1 VIEKLRTSMEIL
13 LDSLIDWLHKAL
25 KRRAFLKWLLIGV
38 GWWIARLAWAP

>member
-1 VIEKLRTSMEIL
+1 MEIL

-38 GWWIARLAWAP
+38 VIGVGWWIARLAWAR